1 MGGSAIVLVFVTL
14 PHFTCCQALS
24 VFVGSKHHIVTKV
37 KAAVPAFL
45 IIRKKKWVIFSHIML
60 LLYPRKKPKTRTP
73 LQTEQLKPSNK
84 TKTSATVIDL

>member
-45 IIRKKKWVIFSHIML
+45 IIRKKNGLF
-60 LLYPRKKPKTRTP
+60 
-73 LQTEQLKPSNK
+73 
-84 TKTSATVIDL
+84 SATLCCFFIPGKNPKQEPPSKLNN